1 MYVLQHH
8 EAGVFTFTPFTYL
21 SDLLHSVRTEY
32 GITEAEYN
40 EFMIRS
46 SWERNGASLYWFEGE
61 IPEIETLRSKAM
73 ADAFRAAFQAK
84 K

>member
-8 EAGVFTFTPFTYL
+8 EAGVFTFTPFDHL

-32 GITEAEYN
+32 GITEAEYH
-40 EFMIRS
+40 EFMITS
-46 SWERNGASLYWFEGE
+46 SWERNGESLYWFAGE
-61 IPEIETLRSKAM
+61 IPQIESMSNKDVAE
-73 ADAFRAAFQAK
+73 AFRAAIK